1 MPKVVAEYREEAK
14 KRIIEAAQ
22 QVFSEKGYHKATMQ
36 DIAQKLG
43 VSKGALYL
51 YFKSKSK
58 LLNVIIEQWSNSIRD
73 ILHSSLEG
81 NNIDESFE
89 NLFIHILEDPIT
101 RMGFSFELISEAS
114 RNPSVRKI
122 LSEAYER
129 NLKTVAEFLRR
140 QRTTNVT
147 KNAANIKWQS
157 ISLLML
163 QLGLMASLIL
173 GSDKTDTKIAW
184 KQLTKTI
191 TRL

>member
-73 ILHSSLEG
+73 ILLSSLEG

-89 NLFIHILEDPIT
+89 NLFIHIVEDPIT

-129 NLKTVAEFLRR
+129 NLKTVAEFLCR